1 VRMPEFILRAH
12 VWVAATFM
20 PLLVRLLPLRRLLSL
35 LTPPTFLRPYASVSR
50 DRLVALVERRLRTP
64 RNMRR
69 RACLRR
75 GLVLFHFLRLAGE
88 EAVLQFG
95 VFAPGV
101 DATRMHGHCWVTV
114 AGECIADPP
123 GEDLA
128 VVMTHG
134 TQEAAAADSV
144 V

>member
-1 VRMPEFILRAH
+1 MPEFILRAH
-12 VWVAATFM
+12 VWTAATFL
-20 PLLVRLLPLRRLLSL
+20 PLLVRWLPLRRLLKMM
-35 LTPPTFLRPYASVSR
+35 TPPTFLRPYASVSR
-50 DRLVALVERRLRTP
+50 ERIVAIVEHRLRTP

-75 GLVLFHFLRLAGE
+75 GLMLFHFLRLAGCD
-88 EAVLQFG
+88 AVLQFG
-95 VFAPGV
+95 VFPPGV
-101 DATRMHGHCWVTV
+101 DANRMHGHCWVTV

-134 TQEAAAADSV
+134 TEETPPADSTA
-144 V
+144 